1 MPAPRSLFPALL
13 PVAGL
18 ALGLALLFHPV
29 LWGGLTRV
37 PGWPEQDPRLIA
49 YVFEHAYR
57 WLGGDPA
64 HAALWSPPIFFPQRD
79 VGQYT
84 EPLFGLAPFY
94 WPWRLAGFAP
104 LAAYQ
109 LWLATVFALNYLSA
123 LALLRWSLGTA
134 LPAATL
140 GSFVFA
146 FGSARIASLSKAH
159 LVPSFYLVLA
169 TIALVELFRDPP
181 RSGAR
186 SAAWLRVALFAAS
199 LVAQFNSAFYPFWF
213 YGLALLVAA
222 AWTLVVPSLR
232 RAAWPVV
239 RRNAVPIV
247 VCGGLAAIAIAP
259 LAARYVA
266 AAGDVGF
273 RTYDPTKIT
282 QWFSWLLTGSSNWL
296 WGWLD
301 DRPRFRPWS
310 RSIHANGLGFVTML
324 LAALG
329 LWRAR
334 RRPLVVL
341 LVLVTATMFV
351 LTLRVHGD
359 ARAWR
364 WVRVVVPGGEGL
376 RAVARIGSLLAFPV
390 AIGLAL
396 FFDGAMRR
404 GRGWLLA
411 VLAGLCVLEQVHRDL
426 SFDRG
431 FADFRVARIVE
442 RIPPGCRAFFLA
454 TTGGASDPDVHD
466 DAMWAGLVSGVPT
479 VNGRSGAVPPG
490 WPLADA
496 HVASDDERGDLR
508 RRLAAWSEA
517 RGLAPGDVCFVEVD
531 RAREHAA
538 WAARLAPAP

>member
-1 MPAPRSLFPALL
+1 M
-13 PVAGL
+13 
-18 ALGLALLFHPV
+18 LGLVLLFHPM
-29 LWGGLTRV
+29 LWGGLVRV

-64 HAALWSPPIFFPQRD
+64 HAELWSPPIFFPQKD

-104 LAAYQ
+104 LASYQ
-109 LWLATVFALNYLSA
+109 LWLATVCALNYLSA
-123 LALLRWSLGTA
+123 LALLRWSLGAT
-134 LPAATL
+134 LPAATI

-181 RSGAR
+181 RAGAR
-186 SAAWLRVALFAAS
+186 VPAWGWVALFAAA
-199 LVAQFNSAFYPFWF
+199 LVVQFNSAFYPFYF
-213 YGLALLVAA
+213 YGLALLLAA
-222 AWTLVVPSLR
+222 LWTLCVPSLR

-239 RRNAVPIV
+239 RGNAVAIV
-247 VCGGLAAIAIAP
+247 VCGALAVLAIAP

-296 WGWLD
+296 YGWLD

-310 RSIHANGLGFVTML
+310 RSIHANGLGFLTML
-324 LAALG
+324 LAAVG

-334 RRPLVVL
+334 RRALVVV
-341 LVLVTATMFV
+341 LVLVTLTMFV
-351 LTLRVHGD
+351 LTVRVYGD
-359 ARAWR
+359 ASLWR
-364 WVRVVVPGGEGL
+364 WVRVAVPGGEGL
-376 RAVARIGSLLAFPV
+376 RAVARVGTLLAFPV

-396 FFDGAMRR
+396 FFDQESRR
-404 GRGWLLA
+404 GRTWLLVALAA
-411 VLAGLCVLEQVHRDL
+411 VCVLEQVHRDL
-426 SFDRG
+426 SFDRS
-431 FADFRVARIVE
+431 FVDWRVARIAEIV
-442 RIPPGCRAFFLA
+442 PPGCRAFFLA
-454 TTGGASDPDVHD
+454 TTGGAGDPDVHD
-466 DAMWAGLVSGVPT
+466 DAMWASLAVGVPT

-490 WPLADA
+490 WMLTDA
-496 HVASDDERGDLR
+496 HVAGEDERSDLR
-508 RRLAAWSEA
+508 RRLAEWAAA
-517 RGLAPGDVCFVEVD
+517 RGLAPGDVCSVELD

-538 WAARLAPAP
+538 WVARAAAGG